1 MSNPEIARR
10 GAQRAREALEKA
22 LAEAQAREQETQ
34 EFISE
39 VIAQDRRALKEVL
52 AELEPLREQ
61 QIEALLYPESE
72 AK

>member
-22 LAEAQAREQETQ
+22 LAEAQAREKQTQ

-39 VIAQDRRALKEVL
+39 VIAQDRRALEKVL

-61 QIEALLYPESE
+61 QIEALLNFESE

>member
-22 LAEAQAREQETQ
+22 LAEAQAREKETQ

-61 QIEALLYPESE
+61 QIEALLNFESE

>member
-22 LAEAQAREQETQ
+22 LAEAQAREKETQ

-61 QIEALLYPESE
+61 QIQALLHPESG
-72 AK
+72 AN

>member
-22 LAEAQAREQETQ
+22 LAEAQAREKQTQ

-52 AELEPLREQ
+52 AELEPLRQQ
-61 QIEALLYPESE
+61 QIETLLHPESG
-72 AK
+72 AN